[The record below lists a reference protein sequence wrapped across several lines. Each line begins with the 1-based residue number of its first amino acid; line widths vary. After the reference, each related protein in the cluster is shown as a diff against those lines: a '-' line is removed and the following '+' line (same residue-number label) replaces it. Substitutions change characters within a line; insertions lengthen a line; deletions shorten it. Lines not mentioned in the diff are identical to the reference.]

1 MTSLINS
8 CYASQICDL
17 FCCRQVTANS
27 VSVCWMGLPLTVTP
41 RCRQM
46 VDLAPSLLADF
57 HPHFSSMM
65 FHPGQ
70 PSAAEASGAKL
81 ATAFSLFHPENRKR
95 SKGCFAELHRGGER
109 RFQKRKKNWGNSRE
123 ICTTMW
129 ASRALLFRARP

>member
-27 VSVCWMGLPLTVTP
+27 VSVCWMALPLTVTL

-46 VDLAPSLLADF
+46 VDLAPSLLDDF

-95 SKGCFAELHRGGER
+95 SKSCFAELHRGGESVPSYR
-109 RFQKRKKNWGNSRE
+109 RCFQKRNNKNSGNSRE

-129 ASRALLFRARP
+129 A